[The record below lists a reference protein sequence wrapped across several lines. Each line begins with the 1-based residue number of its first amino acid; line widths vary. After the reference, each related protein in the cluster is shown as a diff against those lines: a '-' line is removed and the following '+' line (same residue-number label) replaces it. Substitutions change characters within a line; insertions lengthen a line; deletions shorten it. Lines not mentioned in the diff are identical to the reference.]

1 MTLQALAVARREDLM
16 IRRNRHLLSLA
27 ASLIALGLLI
37 WLALRVPPS
46 LISWAGWALFAVLA
60 LFTMTFGVPLGA
72 GEVSLLPM
80 TIVAAALSIGPVAAA
95 WVAYIAALV
104 HGLVRQRWAD
114 ELGARREPNLLS
126 LVAISTANAT
136 MHSLGVLVAGQ
147 AYLWVGGTLPLAV
160 VRVELLPVV
169 VLCVVYLA
177 ANFALAGLYILSLER
192 ASIGVYLRSIP
203 NVLQFEATPLLFA
216 PQTAL
221 IYTRLGLGQ
230 FALFSTGLMAISLIL
245 RRLAESRRHLERRVR
260 ELDSLQAVG
269 HVLST
274 SLDLET
280 VLEAVYNQ
288 VAALMPARNYYMA
301 LYDAESETVSFPMVI
316 EDGVRL
322 HPRPRSA
329 GNGLTEHILRTQAP
343 LLVQQDV
350 PDRLRELGVAG
361 FGPPAA
367 CWLGVPILAG
377 SESLGVIAV
386 QSYDVAGVY
395 DANHERVLVTIAA
408 QAAAAIQNARLYE
421 RTDEALARRVQ
432 ELDSILR
439 TTQEGILLLDI
450 EWRILAANPWLA
462 VLLEETESGLIGQ
475 SLRGHEAGVDHLL
488 QRLGYAAG
496 ELQDECSLLIEEGG
510 AHQKTLA
517 LGGAVERY
525 VERTLAPVLDRNGT
539 ITSWLIVLR
548 DITEQTE
555 LNRFRD
561 DMMHMLV
568 HDLRSPLAVL
578 RGSLELMENDLMKG
592 NVEGSRRWLGA
603 AQSGSDRLLRLIDQL
618 LDISKLE
625 SGRMT
630 TETQLVEVAALFE
643 ETAQRFASLAREI
656 DVRLQI
662 VTEPA
667 LPRLQV
673 DPALMGRVFGNL
685 VDNALK
691 FTDNGGVIRLWA
703 RKDPENGGVLLG
715 VSDTGPGIPPEAQPL
730 LFQKFQQV
738 PTTKGRRR
746 GTGLGLPFCKLAVE
760 AHGGRIWVVSPS
772 DEIETVDPG
781 HGSTFVIQL
790 SEKPPAEKAPA
801 VGSEQALH
809 AARSAVST

>member
-1 MTLQALAVARREDLM
+1 MTLQALAVVQREVLM
-16 IRRNRHLLSLA
+16 TRRNRHLLSLA
-27 ASLIALGLLI
+27 AGLIALGLLI
-37 WLALRVPPS
+37 WLALRLPS
-46 LISWAGWALFAVLA
+46 SSISWAGWALFAVLA

-80 TIVAAALSIGPVAAA
+80 TIVAAALAIGPVSAA
-95 WVAYIAALV
+95 WVAFVVALI
-104 HGLVRQRWAD
+104 HGLIRQRWAD

-136 MHSLGVLVAGQ
+136 MHSLGVLIAGQ
-147 AYLWVGGTLPLAV
+147 AYLRAGGTLPLAA
-160 VRVELLPVV
+160 VRVQLLPVV

-177 ANFALAGLYILSLER
+177 ANFVLAGLYIYSLER
-192 ASIGVYLRSIP
+192 ASIRVYLRSIP
-203 NVLQFEATPLLFA
+203 NVLRFEATPLFFV
-216 PQTAL
+216 PQIAL

-230 FALFSTGLMAISLIL
+230 FALFSIGLMAVSLIL
-245 RRLAESRRHLERRVR
+245 RGLAESRRGLERRVK

-269 HVLST
+269 RALST

-280 VLEAVYNQ
+280 VLEAVYDQ
-288 VAALMPARNYYMA
+288 VAALMPARNCYIG
-301 LYDAESETVSFPMVI
+301 LYDAESETVSFPLVF
-316 EDGVRL
+316 EDGARVY
-322 HPRPRSA
+322 PRPRPL
-329 GNGLTEHILRTQAP
+329 GNGVTEYILRTQAP
-343 LLVQQDV
+343 LLMRQDV
-350 PDRLRELGVAG
+350 PGQLRKLGVAG

-367 CWLGVPILAG
+367 SWLGVPILAG
-377 SESLGVIAV
+377 SESLGVIGV
-386 QSYDVAGVY
+386 QSYDAAHVY

-408 QAAAAIQNARLYE
+408 QAAAAIQNARLYK

-439 TTQEGILLLDI
+439 TTQEGILLLDTA
-450 EWRILAANPWLA
+450 WRVLAVNPWLA
-462 VLLEETESGLIGQ
+462 VLLEETESGLIGRALHGQ
-475 SLRGHEAGVDHLL
+475 EAGEHHLL
-488 QRLGYAAG
+488 ERLGYATG
-496 ELQDECSLLIEEGG
+496 ELQDECTLLIEEGG

-525 VERTLAPVLDRNGT
+525 VERTLAPVLGSSGT
-539 ITSWLIVLR
+539 IIGWLIVFR

-578 RGSLELMENDLMKG
+578 RGSLELMENDIQGG
-592 NVEGSRRWLGA
+592 NVEGSRRWLRA

-618 LDISKLE
+618 LDVSKLE

-630 TETQLVEVAALFE
+630 TETQPVEVTALFE

-662 VTEPA
+662 VTQPS
-667 LPRLQV
+667 LPLLQV

-703 RKDPENGGVLLG
+703 RQDPEDGGVLLG

-738 PTTKGRRR
+738 ATAKGRRR

-760 AHGGRIWVVSPS
+760 AHGGQIWVVSPS

-781 HGSTFVIQL
+781 RGSTFVIRL
-790 SEKPPAEKAPA
+790 SGVPLSDQAPST
-801 VGSEQALH
+801 GPEQALQD
-809 AARSAVST
+809 AAVST